1 VPDAPVTTDRGAIED
16 LRTALD
22 RAGYGSAELERRL
35 ELDGPFSLDWGSLP
49 VYVRQLSDGSA
60 FAAVTKL
67 FLLGAPVAPAEVEE
81 ALHPLTVPRL
91 AELGL
96 ADMEGEDVVASIA
109 ILPWSGFWL
118 ASDPLEKELP
128 PTRPDYVLSV
138 IPPSVTLASL
148 TPRRPVASTLDV
160 GVGSGVQSLLASRH
174 SERVVGVDVNPRALA
189 YAELNLLL
197 NRIENVELRKG
208 DAFDAVG
215 ADERF
220 DLVLSNPPY
229 VISPESH
236 YAFRDSGKRG
246 DAFCEELVRRAPAFL
261 ADGGLAQLL
270 VGWAE
275 TPGEDWSA
283 PLRRWVE
290 GSGCDALAFHFLSQ
304 DPLAYAAMWNRHLRW
319 EPLGYD
325 RAIER
330 WLEYLEELA
339 IESVA
344 WGALTLR
351 KRRAARH
358 WFAPYPTS
366 MASLDEAG
374 HHVDRMIAAH
384 DRLHGNGDLLAE
396 RLRLAD
402 DHRLDQ
408 TMVLRD
414 RGGSVQKAV
423 LRLEGGFNFEAALS
437 RDAFQLL
444 SQLDGRTV
452 DEVLADLAARIE
464 GADAAELRAQAL
476 PTVKG
481 LFELGFLVAEERP

>member
-1 VPDAPVTTDRGAIED
+1 
-16 LRTALD
+16 
-22 RAGYGSAELERRL
+22 
-35 ELDGPFSLDWGSLP
+35 
-49 VYVRQLSDGSA
+49 
-60 FAAVTKL
+60 
-67 FLLGAPVAPAEVEE
+67 
-81 ALHPLTVPRL
+81 
-91 AELGL
+91 
-96 ADMEGEDVVASIA
+96 
-109 ILPWSGFWL
+109 
-118 ASDPLEKELP
+118 
-128 PTRPDYVLSV
+128 
-138 IPPSVTLASL
+138 
-148 TPRRPVASTLDV
+148 
-160 GVGSGVQSLLASRH
+160 
-174 SERVVGVDVNPRALA
+174 
-189 YAELNLLL
+189 
-197 NRIENVELRKG
+197 
-208 DAFDAVG
+208 
-215 ADERF
+215 
-220 DLVLSNPPY
+220 
-229 VISPESH
+229 
-236 YAFRDSGKRG
+236 
-246 DAFCEELVRRAPAFL
+246 
-261 ADGGLAQLL
+261 
-270 VGWAE
+270 
-275 TPGEDWSA
+275 
-283 PLRRWVE
+283 
-290 GSGCDALAFHFLSQ
+290 
-304 DPLAYAAMWNRHLRW
+304 MWNRHLRW

-374 HHVDRMIAAH
+374 HHVERMIAAH

>member
-1 VPDAPVTTDRGAIED
+1 VPDAPVTTDREAIED
-16 LRTALD
+16 LRTAID
-22 RAGYGSAELERRL
+22 RAGYSAKELEQRL

-67 FLLGAPVAPAEVEE
+67 FLLGAPVAPAEVED
-81 ALHPLTVPRL
+81 ALRPLTVPQL

-96 ADMEGEDVVASIA
+96 ADMEGDDVVASVA
-109 ILPWSGFWL
+109 ILPWNGFLL

-148 TPRRPVASTLDV
+148 TPRRPVGATLDV

-189 YAELNLLL
+189 FAELNVLL
-197 NRIENVELRKG
+197 NRVANVELRRG

-215 ADERF
+215 DEQF
-220 DLVLSNPPY
+220 DLVVSNPPY

-246 DAFCEELVRRAPAFL
+246 DAFCEELVRRAPEFL
-261 ADGGLAQLL
+261 AEGGLAQVL
-270 VGWAE
+270 VSWAAA
-275 TPGEDWSA
+275 PGEDWSA
-283 PLRRWVE
+283 QLRRWVE

-304 DPLAYAAMWNRHLRW
+304 DPLAYAALWNRHLRW
-319 EPLGYD
+319 DPLGYD

-330 WLEYLEELA
+330 WLEYLEELS

-344 WGALTLR
+344 WGALMLR

-358 WFAPYPTS
+358 WFAAYPTT
-366 MASLDEAG
+366 MATLDDAG
-374 HHVDRMIAAH
+374 HHVERMIAAH
-384 DRLHGNGDLLAE
+384 DDLDANGDLLSAP
-396 RLRLAD
+396 LRLAD

-408 TMVLRD
+408 TIVLRD
-414 RGGSVQKAV
+414 RGGSVQRAV
-423 LRLEGGFNFEAALS
+423 LRLDGGFNFEVALS

-452 DEVLADLAARIE
+452 DEVLADLAVKM
-464 GADAAELRAQAL
+464 GDGDVDALRAEAL
-476 PTVKG
+476 PTLKG
-481 LFELGFLVAEERP
+481 LFELGFLVRGEEPA